1 VRGRE
6 AQPSRIRLGIGSTFA
21 NKPGAT
27 MLTVVRWANDYQ
39 PAAEVLTLLSVTWS
53 LVATIAT
60 A

>member
-1 VRGRE
+1 
-6 AQPSRIRLGIGSTFA
+6 
-21 NKPGAT
+21 

-39 PAAEVLTLLSVTWS
+39 PAAKVLTLLSVTWS